1 MFDEADDNPALFCES
16 EDGLRLALGPV
27 PDTVPAIQWTTMTPS
42 QEQALMQATASYLD
56 EVHTILT
63 SRLASC

>member
-1 MFDEADDNPALFCES
+1 
-16 EDGLRLALGPV
+16 
-27 PDTVPAIQWTTMTPS
+27 MTPS